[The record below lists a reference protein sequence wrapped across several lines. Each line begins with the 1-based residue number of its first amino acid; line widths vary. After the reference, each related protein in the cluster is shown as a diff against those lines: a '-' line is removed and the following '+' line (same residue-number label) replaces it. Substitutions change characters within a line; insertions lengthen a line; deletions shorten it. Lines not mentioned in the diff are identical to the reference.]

1 VRQIVSLNVAA
12 VFASTIIALAMAVLF
27 LVDR

>member
-12 VFASTIIALAMAVLF
+12 VFGSTLVAVAVAVLF
-27 LVDR
+27 LGGR